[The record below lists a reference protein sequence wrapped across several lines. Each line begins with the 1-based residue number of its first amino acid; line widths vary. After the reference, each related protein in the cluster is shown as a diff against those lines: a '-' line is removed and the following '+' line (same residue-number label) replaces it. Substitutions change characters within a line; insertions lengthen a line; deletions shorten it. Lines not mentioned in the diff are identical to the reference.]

1 MNSDKRNSVYRYV
14 LVGFIL
20 LLSIIIFTEM
30 RYYLGGFMA
39 AIAMYSILRSL
50 MIKLVEQHK
59 LSRGLS
65 ASIIVL
71 GSVIF
76 FLLPLTGIG
85 FLVADTISGINI
97 NPEQIKLYIE
107 EFVSE
112 VERKAGIEIFTPENL
127 SFIPEA
133 GKSFMQIM
141 ASSLSSMVMNS
152 VIAIFVLYFMLVSY
166 NNLEVVIMETL
177 PFSEENKTILRQET
191 RAIILSNTIGIP
203 VVALSQAALAYV
215 GYLFL
220 GVNNPLVYAILVAFT
235 TVIPVVGTS
244 LVWVP
249 VGLSAILTGDILRGI
264 LLLAYGLAIIGG
276 SDAVIR
282 FVLQKKLANIHPL
295 ITFFGVLTGL
305 AMFGFWGII
314 FGPLLLSLLLLLFN
328 MYRHDYIK
336 ESNVNPRIASK

>member
-65 ASIIVL
+65 VSIIVL

-97 NPEQIKLYIE
+97 NPEQIKIYIE

-166 NNLEVVIMETL
+166 NNLEVVIMET
-177 PFSEENKTILRQET
+177 
-191 RAIILSNTIGIP
+191 
-203 VVALSQAALAYV
+203 
-215 GYLFL
+215 FL
-220 GVNNPLVYAILVAFT
+220 L
-235 TVIPVVGTS
+235 
-244 LVWVP
+244 
-249 VGLSAILTGDILRGI
+249 
-264 LLLAYGLAIIGG
+264 
-276 SDAVIR
+276 
-282 FVLQKKLANIHPL
+282 H
-295 ITFFGVLTGL
+295 
-305 AMFGFWGII
+305 
-314 FGPLLLSLLLLLFN
+314 
-328 MYRHDYIK
+328 
-336 ESNVNPRIASK
+336 